1 MKNKVVVSRK
11 VLALLGE
18 DTERELDLLN
28 GCIYR
33 TEDRHYLHRML
44 GKINGTLMRYVTK
57 RSLSQKELQEII
69 SDQIAAPLVALG
81 FLEYV
86 TESTPK
92 FNLNI
97 VVDSYGEL
105 IRVLVDGDF
114 GKQVYDTSVICKEK
128 SLQENIYRI
137 IGMYMQGEFLA
148 RYSK

>member
-33 TEDRHYLHRML
+33 TEDRHYLHRLL

-57 RSLSQKELQEII
+57 RSLSQKELQELI

-86 TESTPK
+86 TESATR

-105 IRVLVDGDF
+105 IRVVVDGDF
-114 GKQVYDTSVICKEK
+114 GKQVYDTSVIRKES

-137 IGMYMQGEFLA
+137 IGMY
-148 RYSK
+148 SK